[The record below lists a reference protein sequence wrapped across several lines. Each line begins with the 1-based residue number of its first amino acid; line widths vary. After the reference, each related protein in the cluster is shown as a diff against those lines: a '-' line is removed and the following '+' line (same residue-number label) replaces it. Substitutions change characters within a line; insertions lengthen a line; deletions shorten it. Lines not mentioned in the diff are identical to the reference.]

1 MANKVHS
8 RVQIE
13 NRVVIMVV
21 KAGFANGPLEA
32 RSVHF
37 RNQVNKGFGVA
48 FAASNL
54 SFTFQAVEDK
64 EGCFSDESYAEV
76 IWSRSHVGSKAIW
89 RGQDGGAELPQI
101 SWARFVGC

>member
-1 MANKVHS
+1 MANKVHL
-8 RVQIE
+8 RVHLE
-13 NRVVIMVV
+13 NRVVITTV

-54 SFTFQAVEDK
+54 SFTFPAVEDK
-64 EGCFSDESYAEV
+64 EGCFGDESYAEV
-76 IWSRSHVGSKAIW
+76 IWSRSHLGSKAIW
-89 RGQDGGAELPQI
+89 RGQDGRVHSVRLL
-101 SWARFVGC
+101 WLRTFH